1 MDIKVRTQT
10 EVSLIDCSRKDI
22 GVSGKGLKYVVASE
36 GDKVQV
42 LGEYNDEKRAL
53 EIIDQIERNIEA
65 SLDKNKSGIVI
76 QMPKE

>member
-22 GVSGKGLKYVVASE
+22 GISGKGLKYVVASE

-53 EIIDQIERNIEA
+53 EIIDQIEETIKSSMKAN
-65 SLDKNKSGIVI
+65 KNGIVI

>member
-22 GVSGKGLKYVVASE
+22 GISGKGLKYVVASE

-42 LGEYNDEKRAL
+42 LGEYDDEKRAL
-53 EIIDQIERNIEA
+53 EIIDQIEETIKSSMKAN
-65 SLDKNKSGIVI
+65 KNGIVI

>member
-53 EIIDQIERNIEA
+53 EIIDLIEKLIET
-65 SLDKNKSGIVI
+65 SLDKNKSGIII